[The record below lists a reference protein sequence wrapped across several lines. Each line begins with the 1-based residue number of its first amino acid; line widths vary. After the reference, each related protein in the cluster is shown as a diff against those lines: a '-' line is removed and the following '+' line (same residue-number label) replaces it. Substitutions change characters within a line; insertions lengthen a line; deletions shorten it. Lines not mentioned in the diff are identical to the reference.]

1 MAAGTATQK
10 TQPSS
15 KLSFTQIE
23 ALWIQ
28 AGGKKELAPT
38 MAAVALAESG
48 GGNIYAHNNNPA
60 TGDDSYGLWQI
71 NYYGANRQPRTIRY
85 GPPENMYD
93 PLQNARAAV
102 DISGNSLAGI
112 ANNWSTYRSGAFIS
126 YLPQNSSGLSA
137 SEAWK
142 ITRAI
147 VTAPAQVFHGVT
159 GKNVHASPTGPNSL
173 AGVTGLDSIGK
184 DVMYAV
190 IILGGGLVMITG
202 LALIGIDLGI
212 AAHSALTSTR
222 PVRAARRI
230 TSTRANRQAQ
240 AAQSATRE
248 SRASELHSVRVA
260 REQARVKTEKAR
272 ATELRTRTRHRAA
285 LAKQTKTQSEAI
297 ERRAYIRG
305 AADAAAPN
313 LAEARRR
320 RKAS

>member
-23 ALWIQ
+23 TLWIQ

-48 GGNIYAHNNNPA
+48 GGYVYAHNNNPA

-112 ANNWSTYRSGAFIS
+112 ANNWSTYRSGAFLS
-126 YLPQNSSGLSA
+126 YLPSNASSLGIPNTNFLSA
-137 SEAWK
+137 FGIGGGNS
-142 ITRAI
+142 
-147 VTAPAQVFHGVT
+147 VFSNPLAT
-159 GKNVHASPTGPNSL
+159 KGPNAPQNNPANKL
-173 AGVTGLDSIGK
+173 AGDFTSIGK
-184 DVMYAV
+184 DIMYAV

-222 PVRAARRI
+222 PVRTARRI